1 MLWFNFRDPAGGNS
15 NICGYCTSAGLLTNA
30 FQRKPAWSA
39 FLNFT
44 GG

>member
-1 MLWFNFRDPAGGNS
+1 VLWWNFRDPAGGKS
-15 NICGYCTSAGLLTNA
+15 STCSFCTSAGLLTND
-30 FQRKPAWSA
+30 FKTKPAWSA